1 MVSAM
6 KGQVSV
12 THVLKL
18 SGAYVAYLI
27 GSGFATGQE
36 VLQFFV
42 SYGINGIYGAMI
54 STVLFCSLGA
64 ILMMN
69 GHALQ
74 LERPG
79 HVFRY
84 YCGEHVGRT
93 IEYFT
98 MLFIFSI
105 VVIMVSGSGAI
116 TQEFFHLP
124 AMWGVLG
131 MGILSMLTV
140 WGGLRRMV
148 DVIGAIGP
156 AIVVFTVAVGL
167 VTFFRD
173 FTGTD
178 GVVVTAAATAVQP
191 TAHWW
196 QAGILFFCYNMLAGT
211 VFFTELGAR
220 ANSRKEA
227 GVAGFVGGLG
237 LMITVFGMLCG
248 MLANFQEVIALQV
261 PNLYLGAKISPTV
274 ATVFSVII
282 LLGIYSTTA
291 PMYWLIKNE
300 CMKYVPKQYEAA
312 LVVALG
318 VVFMTGGSLPFGALV
333 SLIYPF
339 VGYVG
344 IFLVAVIAVR
354 TVLRKNAVS
363 EPASAAD

>member
-1 MVSAM
+1 MS
-6 KGQVSV
+6 GQVSWKN
-12 THVLKL
+12 VLKL
-18 SGAYVAYLI
+18 SGAYIAYLI

-42 SYGINGIYGAMI
+42 SYGVNGIYGAVI

-74 LERPG
+74 LKRPG
-79 HVFRY
+79 RVFRY
-84 YCGEHVGRT
+84 YCGEYLGRAV
-93 IEYFT
+93 EYFT

-105 VVIMVSGSGAI
+105 VVIMISGSGAI
-116 TQEFFHLP
+116 TQEFFQMP

-131 MGILSMLTV
+131 MGLLAMVTV
-140 WGGLRRMV
+140 LGGLRRMV
-148 DVIGAIGP
+148 DIIGAIGP
-156 AIVVFTVAVGL
+156 AIVVFTVAVGM

-173 FTGTD
+173 FTGTS
-178 GVVVTAAATAVQP
+178 GVVVTAAAEAVQP
-191 TAHWW
+191 ADSWW
-196 QAGILFFCYNMLAGT
+196 QAGVLFFCYNMLAGT

-227 GVAGFVGGLG
+227 GIAGFAGGFF
-237 LMITVFGMLCG
+237 LMVTVFGMLCG
-248 MLANFQEVIALQV
+248 MLANFNEVIALQV
-261 PNLYLGAKISPTV
+261 PNLYLGAKISPLV
-274 ATVFSVII
+274 AMTFSVII

-300 CMKYVPKQYEAA
+300 CMKYVPEKWEVA
-312 LVVALG
+312 LTVALG
-318 VVFMTGGSLPFGALV
+318 AVFMTGGSLPFGALV

-344 IFLVAVIAVR
+344 IFMVAVIFVR
-354 TVLRKNAVS
+354 TLLKKNTVPDATSSVT
-363 EPASAAD
+363 D